1 MRMITGPDAPTAGS
15 VTINGRAYRDLAV
28 PLTEVGALLDAKAL
42 HGGRTTANHLRVLA
56 ASNGLPDS
64 RVNEVLRIVGL
75 RDVAAR
81 RACGFWA
88 RTFMRDLAAEGRT
101 VFVSSHLMS
110 EMALTAQ
117 KGVLGG
123 GIHGNDPRQCRI
135 RGREGPPMSA
145 ITGLR
150 PTSPGRLTPP
160 LATFSHVL
168 SSERIKLTTTRSTWI
183 TLLVALVIGI
193 GVGVR

>member
-1 MRMITGPDAPTAGS
+1 VRK
-15 VTINGRAYRDLAV
+15 
-28 PLTEVGALLDAKAL
+28 GALAAERILVNAVAPGACATGFTKGLPSPATRTAARPARKAL

-64 RVNEVLRIVGL
+64 RVDEVLRIVGL

-81 RACGFWA
+81 RACGFWV
-88 RTFMRDLAAEGRT
+88 RT
-101 VFVSSHLMS
+101 S
-110 EMALTAQ
+110 
-117 KGVLGG
+117 
-123 GIHGNDPRQCRI
+123 
-135 RGREGPPMSA
+135 MSA